1 MIIVTRAGSYY
12 DDGGD
17 DDEVVMMTTI
27 MIMMAMVMIMI
38 MTVMMI
44 LTMIMTMMVMVMM
57 IVTVLVMLLL
67 CWQLMDGTLIGP
79 IQPKILHT
87 LAFQQYI
94 YNHFVK
100 EKKKR
105 RQVQFVESEG
115 RFLQQHSLIHNN
127 SN

>member
-1 MIIVTRAGSYY
+1 MVIDDDDY
-12 DDGGD
+12 DNDGNGD
-17 DDEVVMMTTI
+17 DYDNLSLI
-27 MIMMAMVMIMI
+27 K
-38 MTVMMI
+38 TVIMI
-44 LTMIMTMMVMVMM
+44 LTMIVTMM

-115 RFLQQHSLIHNN
+115 RFLQHHSLIHNN
-127 SN
+127 S